1 MEDDGIEEIWE
12 WGREV
17 FLRVIGEW
25 ILKDLS
31 ARQIELGAGED
42 IPVLYYENR

>member
-1 MEDDGIEEIWE
+1 MGLKESGNGL
-12 WGREV
+12 GRF
-17 FLRVIGEW
+17 FLRVIREW

-42 IPVLYYENR
+42 IPMLYYENR